1 MIRLTY
7 FFILFFFAIISF
19 VACSKSVHEV
29 KQERNMQEIEANL
42 KPYTALKE
50 HLLTEYKKMPQKDKM
65 KLSSSLSKMR
75 KKVDE
80 DGRVTWY
87 RDRSTPNPLE
97 KTGILLYI
105 GQFHD
110 TLLKPNIRLCVQ
122 YSGSNWLFV
131 RSFSVYVDGFRY
143 YFPSVEWKHGN
154 ADGKVWE
161 VYDECLQLSE
171 LYGNQYN
178 IMKSIIASKKAV
190 LRFEGEYGHRD
201 YTITAKDKAAMQ
213 HVLDAYMVLL
223 SESKGIASLQKYYFV
238 SLKKIV

>member
-1 MIRLTY
+1 MIRLNC
-7 FFILFFFAIISF
+7 FFILLFSTLISF
-19 VACSKSVHEV
+19 AACSKSGHEV
-29 KQERNMQEIEANL
+29 KQERNVREIEANL

-50 HLLTEYKKMPQKDKM
+50 YLLTEYNKMPQKDK
-65 KLSSSLSKMR
+65 KSLSFSLSKMR

-80 DGRVTWY
+80 AGRVTWY
-87 RDRSTPNPLE
+87 RDKSTPNPLE

-110 TLLKPNIRLCVQ
+110 TMLKPNIRLCVQ

-143 YFPSVEWKHGN
+143 YFPSVEWKHRN

-178 IMKSIIASKKAV
+178 TMKSIIASKKAV

-201 YTITAKDKAAMQ
+201 YTITAKDKIAMH

-223 SESKGIASLQKYYFV
+223 AESKGIASLQKYYFAG
-238 SLKKIV
+238 L